1 MDLDFLSC
9 RAAFPSGRGSFSR
22 HKWEPIAPHFLY
34 LFVIPVNRENLLT
47 ASAKHVRVL
56 RRGSSSYSQ
65 TGEIKGCN
73 RYQHGNEHGVCN
85 KEEFLSAKCKLPT

>member
-1 MDLDFLSC
+1 MDFLSC

-34 LFVIPVNRENLLT
+34 LFVILVKRENLLT
-47 ASAKHVRVL
+47 ASAKHLRVL

-73 RYQHGNEHGVCN
+73 SVHGNEQGVCN